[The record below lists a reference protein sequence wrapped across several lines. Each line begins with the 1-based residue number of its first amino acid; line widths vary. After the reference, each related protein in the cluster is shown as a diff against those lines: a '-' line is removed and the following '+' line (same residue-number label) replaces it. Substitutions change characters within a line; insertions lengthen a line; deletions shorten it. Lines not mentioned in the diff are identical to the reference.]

1 MRFSVP
7 WSHGAQS
14 RARSDRRQRSQQRI
28 LCSLPV
34 HLMAYSGA
42 YLSGCR
48 TAQRESPHKGS
59 GSTRNFPSTSSLPR
73 TLTQLLAARAEMFL
87 FFPLNLVLLSRR
99 NDNGANLQR
108 PPVLPQVPY
117 GRPSPIPLAGPN
129 QRLRSGPGARC
140 PRASPGAATGHALPT
155 ASCQQQVSCTG
166 EGPCLHLLQETPS
179 RLRRAEAG
187 DSRLTFKTPM

>member
-14 RARSDRRQRSQQRI
+14 RARSDGRQRSQQRI

-48 TAQRESPHKGS
+48 TAQRESPRKGS
-59 GSTRNFPSTSSLPR
+59 GSTRNLPSTSSLPR
-73 TLTQLLAARAEMFL
+73 TLTQLLAARAEMLL
-87 FFPLNLVLLSRR
+87 FFPPELGPPQQKETIRGEGAGLALSCLISNGRLPGGCS
-99 NDNGANLQR
+99 GANLQR

-129 QRLRSGPGARC
+129 QRLRSGPG
-140 PRASPGAATGHALPT
+140 PRVPGPPLALP
-155 ASCQQQVSCTG
+155 QG
-166 EGPCLHLLQETPS
+166 MPCPPP
-179 RLRRAEAG
+179 AAN
-187 DSRLTFKTPM
+187 SRLTFKTPM